1 MNKNNKFSV
10 RNLTMS
16 AIFLALIAILTSFSF
31 AIPGGHGYIH
41 LGDSMIYTCAWALGG
56 PVAGIVSALG
66 SVLADFALGYGI
78 YAPATLV
85 IKFLMGYVVYLIMKS
100 FKYKQITNIFA
111 MVAGSLIMLGGYTL
125 YEYILTNVLD
135 PVTFLNNLIQA
146 IAGVVIGAVLI
157 FVFNKIDAFTPY
169 ISWKADRANEQN

>member
-1 MNKNNKFSV
+1 
-10 RNLTMS
+10 
-16 AIFLALIAILTSFSF
+16 
-31 AIPGGHGYIH
+31 
-41 LGDSMIYTCAWALGG
+41 
-56 PVAGIVSALG
+56 
-66 SVLADFALGYGI
+66 
-78 YAPATLV
+78 
-85 IKFLMGYVVYLIMKS
+85 
-100 FKYKQITNIFA
+100 